1 MMKKT
6 CLFMASL
13 AVIMLMTSCKPKQ
26 AVVVYTPNRTI
37 VTHDITFDVN
47 KADIKPESMNE
58 INRIKQLMDENP
70 ELKYEV
76 QGHTDSTGN
85 PDANQKLSEKHAQ
98 AIVAKLVEL
107 GIDPSRLTAVG
118 KGEFSPIADNATEEG
133 KAQNR
138 RVVFVPR

>member
-1 MMKKT
+1 
-6 CLFMASL
+6 MASL

-85 PDANQKLSEKHAQ
+85 PDANQKLSEKRTQ